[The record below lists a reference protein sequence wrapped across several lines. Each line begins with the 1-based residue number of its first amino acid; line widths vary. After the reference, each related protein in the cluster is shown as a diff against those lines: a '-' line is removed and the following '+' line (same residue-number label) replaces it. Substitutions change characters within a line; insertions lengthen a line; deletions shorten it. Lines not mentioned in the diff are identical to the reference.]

1 MPHRRTPVPVS
12 CGVEASVDSITDCS
26 REIGTV
32 ICINSCKTSFRM
44 SVLVASCKSLRG
56 RRTWAEYNLVV
67 YIEIYI
73 YIYNI
78 YSYSSRYFSEYKD
91 RCYFCFICFGS
102 SLPARSKLKTHC
114 DFA

>member
-1 MPHRRTPVPVS
+1 VPHRRTPVPVS

-44 SVLVASCKSLRG
+44 SVLVAGCKSLRG
-56 RRTWAEYNLVV
+56 RRTLAEYNLVV

-73 YIYNI
+73 IYI
-78 YSYSSRYFSEYKD
+78 YSYYVDFSVNI
-91 RCYFCFICFGS
+91 RTGVTFICFGS
-102 SLPARSKLKTHC
+102 SLPARSKLKPHC